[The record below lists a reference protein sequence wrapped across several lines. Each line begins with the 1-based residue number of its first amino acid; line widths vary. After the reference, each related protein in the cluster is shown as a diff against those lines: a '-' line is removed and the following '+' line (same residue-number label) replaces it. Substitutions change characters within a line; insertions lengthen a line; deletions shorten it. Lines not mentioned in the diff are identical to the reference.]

1 MKNCKNVKENKQ
13 NNIGSH
19 CTDIM
24 VMAVCIVVP
33 SLRMTIFITHV
44 EHWNSLK
51 IWKMK
56 KI

>member
-56 KI
+56 NI